1 MFSTFGNRLIRPVF
15 NASDKRGIIER
26 QRHAVFFFSSLG
38 VAVLSIGLLIIGSV
52 EIPGALYLSLFTLAV
67 TMLLLYLFGKLPVTM
82 GVAAICIVNQLLITL
97 SMVLHAIDPTPHD
110 VNVIIG
116 DMVLSICNILVA
128 LGAYLKLTPY
138 ILASLILATYS
149 YCAWVTKNDSV
160 IHMIP
165 IFFIPV
171 VTLALIGDRLAK
183 NVRRL
188 EREKDQ
194 LKEDETKILNLF
206 EMDKTQLM
214 AYIALAKKK
223 GLSFD
228 ETRVM
233 LDSIGPQAKENIR
246 DNVARWI
253 RQSQI
258 DYERLSSLLPGL
270 TVSEIEICKLILQD
284 KKLKEIGQLLKKSES
299 NITCQRANIRSK
311 LGLNNGENLAEAL
324 RRRVTDARYP

>member
-1 MFSTFGNRLIRPVF
+1 
-15 NASDKRGIIER
+15 
-26 QRHAVFFFSSLG
+26 
-38 VAVLSIGLLIIGSV
+38 VAVLSIGLFIIKSV
-52 EIPGALYLSLFTLAV
+52 EIPGILYLSLCALTV
-67 TMLLLYLFGKLPVTM
+67 TMLLLYRFGKLPVTV
-82 GVAAICIVNQLLITL
+82 GVSVICITNQLLITL
-97 SMVLHAIDPTPHD
+97 SMARHAIDPTPHD

-138 ILASLILATYS
+138 ILATLILATYS
-149 YCAWVTKNDSV
+149 FCAWVTKNDSV

-171 VTLALIGDRLAK
+171 ITLALIGHQLAK

-188 EREKDQ
+188 EKEKDQ

-206 EMDKTQLM
+206 EMNKTQLM
-214 AYIALAKKK
+214 AYIALAKEK

-228 ETRVM
+228 ETRTM
-233 LDSIGPQAKENIR
+233 LDSIGPHAKENIR

-258 DYERLSSLLPGL
+258 DYEKLSSRLPEL
-270 TVSEIEICKLILQD
+270 SLSEIEICKLILQD
-284 KKLKEIGQLLKKSES
+284 KKLKDICHILKKSES

-311 LGLNNGENLAEAL
+311 LGLQKGDNLTEAL
-324 RRRVTDARYP
+324 RLRVTAAMAG